1 MGRPGGGTLRT
12 GSTASLPGEA
22 MRLAILRSIGS
33 SLKSRADPSKVGVAR
48 QCDRWPI
55 AHEQAMRRRLQAFG
69 VPAMMDVQIL
79 PPPNASQCG
88 RLRYKTK
95 A

>member
-1 MGRPGGGTLRT
+1 LPVIA
-12 GSTASLPGEA
+12 TAGL
-22 MRLAILRSIGS
+22 
-33 SLKSRADPSKVGVAR
+33 
-48 QCDRWPI
+48 I

-79 PPPNASQCG
+79 PPPDASQCG